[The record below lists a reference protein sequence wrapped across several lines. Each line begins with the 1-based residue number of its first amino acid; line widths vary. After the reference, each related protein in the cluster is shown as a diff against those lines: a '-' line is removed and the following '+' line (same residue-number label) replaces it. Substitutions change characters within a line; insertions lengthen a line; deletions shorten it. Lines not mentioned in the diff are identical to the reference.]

1 VSETQGTISDWADKT
16 FGPAKS
22 NMSIATRANEE
33 MAELLR
39 ALAKD
44 DRIGTAAEEAA
55 DVVIVLMR
63 LFEYLGT
70 DMWAEVER
78 KMKINRKRVWKKD
91 PDGHGYHV
99 SVKEAE
105 AA

>member
-1 VSETQGTISDWADKT
+1 
-16 FGPAKS
+16 
-22 NMSIATRANEE
+22 MSIATRANEE

-70 DMWAEVER
+70 DMWAEIER

-99 SVKEAE
+99 RVKEAE